1 MAYPVITDAQ
11 FESCVVLEGNQT
23 LDMELS
29 YRVVSA
35 AFAHY
40 LNCENQGRLDAFLS
54 TAQEAAA

>member
-1 MAYPVITDAQ
+1 
-11 FESCVVLEGNQT
+11 
-23 LDMELS
+23 MELS

-40 LNCENQGRLDAFLS
+40 PNCENQGRLDAFLS